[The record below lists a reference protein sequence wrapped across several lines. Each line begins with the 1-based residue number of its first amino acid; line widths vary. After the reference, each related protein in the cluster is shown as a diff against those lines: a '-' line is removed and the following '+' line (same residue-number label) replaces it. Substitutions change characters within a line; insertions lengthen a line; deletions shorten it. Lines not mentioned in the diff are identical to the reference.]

1 MGAREITYFYEITE
15 NNFTDK
21 QLLQSQTQK
30 NHFVWAKALAIAK
43 CHGEF
48 RRLIITL
55 LLLLT
60 YLKLASPIFII
71 FLFFNQIIALQ
82 KLWKMLFM
90 SSKKLFSFSRY
101 SNFCISV
108 LPSFSTCRPLL
119 WRMIEDKS

>member
-30 NHFVWAKALAIAK
+30 NHFAWAKALAIAK

-48 RRLIITL
+48 RMLIIIL

-90 SSKKLFSFSRY
+90 SSKKLFSFSEY
-101 SNFCISV
+101 SNFCNSV
-108 LPSFSTCRPLL
+108 LPSFSPCQPLL
-119 WRMIEDKS
+119 